1 MITHRT
7 TRINEF
13 YEFIPKLEDIYINFT
28 GQKNYYRIDSNLE
41 KDIISLVNELE
52 SKKKIKL
59 GKSKDYPSFSRILDE
74 IEILDFIIEEKEI
87 IEKIKKYR
95 IRFGSI
101 VNENEL
107 ILLIDDFSKGLDD
120 LVNEF

>member
-1 MITHRT
+1 MTTHRT

-13 YEFIPKLEDIYINFT
+13 YEYIPKLEDIYINFI

-52 SKKKIKL
+52 LKKKIKL
-59 GKSKDYPSFSRILDE
+59 GKSKGYPSFNKILDE
-74 IEILDFIIEEKEI
+74 IEMLDFTIEEKEI
-87 IEKIKKYR
+87 IEKIKKCR
-95 IRFGSI
+95 IRLGSI

-107 ILLIDDFSKGLDD
+107 ILLIDDFSKGLDE